1 MSIRLMRH
9 YVVYRPF
16 YQTNRGFSLIEAIV
30 ALVIL
35 SIVFTTVWGWFGT
48 AVVST
53 ERIRS
58 TVGLPAAVN
67 EFISRIE
74 LEDLSQVQNGEMA
87 IDDYVIEWQSN
98 TIRRS
103 DDASYRRQP
112 AWIIGLFHIN
122 ANIFLDGV
130 LITSI
135 ETQSVRYWP
144 DPNYI
149 DINAFKPVF

>member
-1 MSIRLMRH
+1 MH
-9 YVVYRPF
+9 HCVAYRSSL
-16 YQTNRGFSLIEAIV
+16 NSSRGFSLIEAIV

-67 EFISRIE
+67 EFINRIE
-74 LEDLSQVQNGEMA
+74 LEDLSKVQQGEMA
-87 IDDYVIEWQSN
+87 IDEYVIQWQSSI
-98 TIRRS
+98 TKRS
-103 DDASYRRQP
+103 DEATYRRQP
-112 AWIIGLFHIN
+112 AWVVGLFQIN
-122 ANIFLDGV
+122 ADIFLNDV
-130 LITSI
+130 LVTSI
-135 ETQSVRYWP
+135 ETQTVRYWP

-149 DINAFKPVF
+149 DINAFKKAF